1 MSHLYKE
8 VRTCECGFS
17 TLNRGAWSTHKK
29 SCKVI
34 KSGDKERIASLEKDK
49 EQLREQLREQLAA
62 KDEHYQK
69 ELAAKDQQMRE
80 QLAAKDKQIEQL
92 IESAN
97 NEILSLRKSQAGRN
111 RRTKMP
117 EPKRRKI
124 AARQEWKCANPD
136 GNCTLKGEL
145 QEYDVDHK
153 IPLLKGGEDNESNMQ
168 ALCPACHRRKT
179 ENDLFT
185 VSKTF
190 SPATVT
196 LDGPVYL

>member
-1 MSHLYKE
+1 MPTTTYKE
-8 VRTCECGFS
+8 ARTCDCGYVTFNPGNWSSHKKRCKLVKSDEQQLIS
-17 TLNRGAWSTHKK
+17 TLK
-29 SCKVI
+29 
-34 KSGDKERIASLEKDK
+34 
-49 EQLREQLREQLAA
+49 EQLAA
-62 KDEHYQK
+62 KDQQ
-69 ELAAKDQQMRE
+69 LAAKDQQLAAKDK

-92 IESAN
+92 IENAN
-97 NEILSLRKSQAGRN
+97 NDIRSLHKSQAARN

-179 ENDLFT
+179 ENDLYT
-185 VSKTF
+185 E
-190 SPATVT
+190 
-196 LDGPVYL
+196 